1 MKTAIDWLLKEQFNL
16 MMDYEKLSK
25 KEYMGRKIRIQ
36 NKARELEKEQIDL
49 AYLNGLIDSK
59 NVTPKNYYEIT
70 FNQNNNNERTTTDND
85 RVY

>member
-1 MKTAIDWLLKEQFNL
+1 MGTAIDWLLKEQFDL

-36 NKARELEKEQIDL
+36 NKARKLEKEQIDL
-49 AYLNGLIDSK
+49 AYLNGLIDAK

-70 FNQNNNNERTTTDND
+70 FNQNK
-85 RVY
+85 

>member
-1 MKTAIDWLLKEQFNL
+1 MKTAIDWLLKEQFDL

-36 NKARELEKEQIDL
+36 NKARKLEKEQIDL